1 MADRLIMQTRD
12 ACSLLG
18 MLLLQGLLCRKGDK
32 SLRGESLSKRQ
43 QQWEIPHAITKL
55 KIDHPSSLK
64 IDISRQKKSRR
75 KAWLLRGI
83 VKQKALVKSE
93 LDVQEWTDWC
103 GILLLLR
110 LIVASV
116 QRVVSGSSGRT
127 VPARTWS
134 AVRTNTSFCPASL
147 LPSLPVRKGTGLGQ
161 PCSNGWLYR
170 VLIRE
175 VIGA

>member
-75 KAWLLRGI
+75 KAWLLRGV
-83 VKQKALVKSE
+83 VKQKGTSE
-93 LDVQEWTDWC
+93 IWAGCAGVNW
-103 GILLLLR
+103 LLWD
-110 LIVASV
+110 
-116 QRVVSGSSGRT
+116 
-127 VPARTWS
+127 PA
-134 AVRTNTSFCPASL
+134 PASL
-147 LPSLPVRKGTGLGQ
+147 DFCLCPEGGLGLQWQDCPCEDLKCCEDEYFFLPPFSPSLP
-161 PCSNGWLYR
+161 PC
-170 VLIRE
+170 
-175 VIGA
+175 